1 MKLLVLVP
9 ADPGVPVRVLFI
21 WPPDEENL
29 QHQVQAYVF
38 QRRAGG
44 ILLVFPDHVIEEEFL
59 RLHAVPSEEGGEPL
73 VGPFQ
78 RFRVPIMLSGEDDVL
93 VLSEELGSVV
103 VMDMNL
109 PGAHSVL
116 MSFPEEGEEVD
127 LINHFAY
134 SDSEA
139 RPDFVALSAK
149 VREWISLAEGKERL
163 VFYPAA
169 EEEEG
174 RPSPTAKRAA
184 RPKASPG
191 TSTQP
196 GKQGGIPK
204 AGPKKHTVA
213 SLAQQLE
220 TVLAVLPTITD
231 QLTSLTLR
239 QEAMEGGAD
248 QQAAPSFQPITTT
261 KTAQPVSAL
270 LKGSPTQTLAG
281 LSRQLGPPRVKSVAT
296 HPPPATAAARGRGRA
311 LLRPFDDGGSAR
323 SWPPYDSGHCPAE
336 PGFGTTG
343 STDAG
348 HWGRPYV
355 RPFLFHSHNGSQGH
369 SGPRIASE
377 GAIPEHRAVL
387 FERMSSYSKA

>member
-1 MKLLVLVP
+1 MHQ
-9 ADPGVPVRVLFI
+9 RVQTREFQSGCCSYG
-21 WPPDEENL
+21 L
-29 QHQVQAYVF
+29 QTRRICSIKYQVQAYVF

-239 QEAMEGGAD
+239 QEAMERGAD

-296 HPPPATAAARGRGRA
+296 HPGRQQLQQEAEDEPYYDPLMMEGAPDPGPPMTQAIVQQSRA
-311 LLRPFDDGGSAR
+311 LALLVAQMQATGADPMSDLS
-323 SWPPYDSGHCPAE
+323 SSIP
-336 PGFGTTG
+336 TTG
-343 STDAG
+343 VKGTLA
-348 HWGRPYV
+348 R
-355 RPFLFHSHNGSQGH
+355 
-369 SGPRIASE
+369 E
-377 GAIPEHRAVL
+377 
-387 FERMSSYSKA
+387 

>member
-1 MKLLVLVP
+1 MCFRGERE
-9 ADPGVPVRVLFI
+9 AFC
-21 WPPDEENL
+21 W
-29 QHQVQAYVF
+29 
-38 QRRAGG
+38 
-44 ILLVFPDHVIEEEFL
+44 VFPDHVIEEEFL

-239 QEAMEGGAD
+239 QEAMERGAD

-296 HPPPATAAARGRGRA
+296 HPGRQQLQQEAEDEPYYDPLMMEGAPDPGPPMTQAIVQQSRA
-311 LLRPFDDGGSAR
+311 LALLVAQMQATGADPMSDLS
-323 SWPPYDSGHCPAE
+323 SSIP
-336 PGFGTTG
+336 TTG
-343 STDAG
+343 VKGTLA
-348 HWGRPYV
+348 R
-355 RPFLFHSHNGSQGH
+355 
-369 SGPRIASE
+369 E
-377 GAIPEHRAVL
+377 
-387 FERMSSYSKA
+387 